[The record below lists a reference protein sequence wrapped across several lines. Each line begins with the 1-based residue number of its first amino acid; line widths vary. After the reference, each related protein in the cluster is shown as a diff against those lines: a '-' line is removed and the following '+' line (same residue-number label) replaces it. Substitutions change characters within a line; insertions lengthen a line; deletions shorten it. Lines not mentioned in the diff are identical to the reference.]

1 MKRLMAIGM
10 LGVFLTYVAVVG
22 LYMVA
27 IKGSDDSL
35 LHLDYAW
42 QLSQGR
48 FPDWNDGTKIPINT
62 GGENFR
68 MKPQY
73 VSHHPPL
80 YYAFLA
86 PTVGAT
92 VEWGD
97 WRSGVMAARLLT
109 FLVGVGCV
117 AAFFWTAWAVSQSP
131 KITMTVGAFAAA
143 WTPFVKVSGDV
154 MNDVA
159 AVLTSTLAIGL
170 CALIIRRGVQPRYVA
185 RLALVCAM
193 GMASRATF
201 VGMFALSLCVVLWT
215 TTVFSE
221 DRRHGL
227 RRGLLYCC
235 VIVLGVAVASGWFYY
250 GNYLESGSWYRKADQ
265 SWVAK
270 AQGRKLQ
277 GLWNTITDIRV
288 YTNVLSRM
296 YGNPWERWGAYN
308 ITASWVV
315 SCTILFGLFVVS
327 FRKKTIQ
334 DKAIVALCMA
344 MFAINILFIIWHAK
358 GYGSLNVRYMLP
370 STIVVALAAGYAAT
384 IYAPLSPF
392 GATALIIAGWL
403 GSIGNVIWY
412 VSATSD
418 MRSGNSFNDYLAG
431 AAEIGFPPIIVYIF
445 FVLAAAGAI
454 AQAYAIF
461 KLAYVEKITPRTR
474 SPLPM
479 SS

>member
-1 MKRLMAIGM
+1 MKRLIAIGI
-10 LGVFLTYVAVVG
+10 LGVFLTYGAVVG
-22 LYMVA
+22 LYVVA
-27 IKGSDDSL
+27 IKGSADSL

-48 FPDWNDGTKIPINT
+48 FPDWNDGIKIPINT
-62 GGENFR
+62 GSENLTI
-68 MKPQY
+68 KPQF

-80 YYAFLA
+80 YYAVLA
-86 PTVGAT
+86 PAVGTA

-97 WRSGVMAARLLT
+97 WRHGVMAARLMT
-109 FLVGVGCV
+109 FLIGVGCV
-117 AAFFWTAWAVSQSP
+117 AAFFWTAWAVSRSP
-131 KITMTVGAFAAA
+131 TITLIVGAFAAA

-170 CALIIRRGVQPRYVA
+170 CALIIRRGTQPRYVA
-185 RLALVCAM
+185 WLALVCAM

-201 VGMFALSLCVVLWT
+201 VGIFALSLCVALWAS
-215 TTVFSE
+215 TVFSE
-221 DRRHGL
+221 GRGRGL
-227 RRGLLYCC
+227 QRGLLYCA
-235 VIVLGVAVASGWFYY
+235 VIVLSVAVAIGWFYY

-265 SWVAK
+265 SWVAE
-270 AQGRKLQ
+270 AQGRKLR
-277 GLWNTITDIRV
+277 GLWRTITTPRV

-308 ITASWVV
+308 ITASWVA
-315 SCTILFGLFVVS
+315 SSTILLGLFVVS

-334 DKAIVALCMA
+334 DKAIVALCVA
-344 MFAINILFIIWHAK
+344 MFAINILFVIWHAK
-358 GYGSLNVRYMLP
+358 GYGAINVRYMLP
-370 STIVVALAAGYAAT
+370 SAIVVALAAGYAAT
-384 IYAPLSPF
+384 VYAPLAPF
-392 GATALIIAGWL
+392 VAPALIVTGWL

-412 VSATSD
+412 VSETSD
-418 MRSGNSFNDYLAG
+418 AKTGNRFNDYLAG
-431 AAEIGFPPIIVYIF
+431 AAEIGFPSIIVYTF

-461 KLAYVEKITPRTR
+461 KLHAAEKITPRKTA
-474 SPLPM
+474 PLPI